1 MSGSSP
7 LVRLLARATTA
18 PVGVPSRSPEN
29 EAHEGSTPR
38 PSASETS
45 REGSRIAS
53 ASLAREADPALRPA
67 TMNPAPGSPPDTGEM
82 SLPSPPREPDQA
94 PAPAGLGAASPP
106 RHPGTLPMAARA
118 RVPDRPS
125 PVDADADAG
134 VDAGADAGAGA
145 TGRGSPTAARP
156 LPESD
161 GLGTQPAPT
170 SPARLPEQV
179 GPPIVPRPTT
189 DVAVTPSSAPAP
201 QAPARPGPVPVRI
214 GRIEVQVAPPAA
226 ERDPFAGLREVAQG
240 LTARRGGGW

>member
-18 PVGVPSRSPEN
+18 PVGVPSRSAVN

-38 PSASETS
+38 PSVLETY

-53 ASLAREADPALRPA
+53 ASLAREVDPALRPA
-67 TMNPAPGSPPDTGEM
+67 TVNPAHGSPPDTAQV
-82 SLPSPPREPDQA
+82 SLPSPRREPDQA
-94 PAPAGLGAASPP
+94 PAVLGAAAAP
-106 RHPGTLPMAARA
+106 RHPRTPPMAARA
-118 RVPDRPS
+118 TVPDRPS
-125 PVDADADAG
+125 PVDFDADADAG
-134 VDAGADAGAGA
+134 GGAGAGV

-161 GLGTQPAPT
+161 GLGTQPAST

-179 GPPIVPRPTT
+179 DPPIVPRPTA

-201 QAPARPGPVPVRI
+201 QAPARPDPVPVRI

-226 ERDPFAGLREVAQG
+226 EHDPFAGLREVAEG

>member
-18 PVGVPSRSPEN
+18 PVGVASRSAVN

-38 PSASETS
+38 PSVLETY

-53 ASLAREADPALRPA
+53 ASLAREVAPALRPA
-67 TMNPAPGSPPDTGEM
+67 RVNPAPGSPPDTAQV
-82 SLPSPPREPDQA
+82 SLPSPRREPDQA
-94 PAPAGLGAASPP
+94 PAVLGAAAPP
-106 RHPGTLPMAARA
+106 RHPRTPPMAARA
-118 RVPDRPS
+118 TVPDRPS
-125 PVDADADAG
+125 PDDFN
-134 VDAGADAGAGA
+134 ADAGAGA
-145 TGRGSPTAARP
+145 GVTGRGFSTAARP

-161 GLGTQPAPT
+161 ELGTQPAST

-179 GPPIVPRPTT
+179 DPPIVPRPTA
-189 DVAVTPSSAPAP
+189 DVAATPSSAPAP
-201 QAPARPGPVPVRI
+201 QAPARPDPVPVRI

-226 ERDPFAGLREVAQG
+226 EHDPFAGLREVAEG